1 MQDRQRSDAEIIE
14 ASLTDPAE
22 FETIFRRHH
31 SAIYQYAIR
40 RVGVANAGDLAA
52 DVFVRAFSIR
62 RRYDL
67 SRADCRPWLYGIAAN
82 LAGDRLRRLR
92 IGIRV
97 LFEASSPEPQVDRTA
112 DSDSRLVADDL
123 ADDLNAA
130 LGQLSD
136 DDRTTFLLFALEK
149 LTYSEIGEI
158 LDVPPG
164 TVGSRISRV
173 RSRII
178 QLIPDLEERIHPEGD
193 KS

>member
-14 ASLTDPAE
+14 ASLEDPAE

-40 RVGVANAGDLAA
+40 RVGVVNAGDLAA

-62 RRYDL
+62 HRYDL

-82 LAGDRLRRLR
+82 LTGDRLRRLR
-92 IGIRV
+92 RGIRV

-112 DSDSRLVADDL
+112 DSDGRLVADDL
-123 ADDLNAA
+123 ADDLNDA
-130 LGQLSD
+130 LGRLSD
-136 DDRTTFLLFALEK
+136 DDRTTFLLFALEE

-158 LDVPPG
+158 LNVPAG

-173 RSRII
+173 RSRIL

-193 KS
+193 EP